1 MAKTSGKSTEFQS
14 ARHARRGAN
23 KIRRLHHHAVRTD
36 DMDATRQ
43 FYEGVLGMPMVAA
56 LRQDSGPLSSAPFL
70 HCFFEMAD
78 GSSLAF
84 FQFAP
89 GTYGPATTLPKDGMD
104 HHVAVSVGEFGEI
117 SRLKAQFD
125 ELGYPNCGIDH
136 GFCYSLY
143 VRDPNGILVE
153 LVNDAPNELEINE
166 ASARSAEAE
175 FSKWRQADYSSSD
188 LGLSS
193 DNFPLPTST
202 GEDIYRVLRGGRAAE
217 VR

>member
-1 MAKTSGKSTEFQS
+1 
-14 ARHARRGAN
+14 
-23 KIRRLHHHAVRTD
+23 
-36 DMDATRQ
+36 
-43 FYEGVLGMPMVAA
+43 MPMVAA